1 MSKIDVATRERVILQ
16 HLKENSG
23 NGASV
28 REIYDHATAEL
39 GDNVTLQAY
48 YKIIDRMEAAGKVE
62 VLGEDS
68 SRGRVYRITATLHPG
83 NPITLDDIYEML
95 PFVATTEAIARIVDA
110 QDYFEEHLQTV
121 VKKAA
126 EGLLEEN
133 PVDLY
138 YRMILDFIEVIRAD
152 QAIILHQDESGNT
165 EIADAFATKR
175 LEQDYRDL
183 EHIAYRGL
191 SIPTNILKLPGLS
204 QARDLGQ
211 EIECDN
217 DRLREILQLRVFG
230 EKFIRVISASQEDVI
245 GGQKHLT
252 VSGSDGSMHAGTL
265 AIRTARGFYE
275 EVSDVITF
283 NNSIV
288 YIRLSD
294 VQTSQEGKNDMVHSA
309 PFTRQTIDD
318 PMYKGMVLVPSLF
331 PDLSESEYEHMT
343 RCATDVVQFRVD
355 EEVFTGKAYD
365 LRPPH
370 SQIPRPQ
377 VHIRDGT
384 ITPQEREFGHY
395 NRSDPYG
402 DMVREGI
409 RLERVILERIISGGD
424 KGPIFAGAVKSTQM
438 RMFVHVLNWYIK
450 RGSKNRFDA
459 PIAADWD
466 TARAAAI
473 SDNAA
478 MTALLS
484 TLPALN
490 NGNFYVTCAL
500 LRQFPSLT
508 EFYDRDL
515 GEETWPEFFEN
526 RRANSIRENQ
536 RYGGALP
543 YHATIDLS
551 DDDYIFM
558 CENADY
564 VSLYIGH
571 TAGDP
576 APMIPRYEFLVSLR
590 EYENEELDN
599 YWQVA
604 SKKVDNIVRR
614 LVDAINVVGLSFD
627 RDHNYMSDK
636 KRVKIIPFPIYQAHE
651 YAKTLGRKL
660 ESELKSIVVSRL
672 IEIKKL
678 RATTIESDVEIRPV
692 SIRRYLER
700 FDKARKKLLGDGEG
714 EDDTR

>member
-1 MSKIDVATRERVILQ
+1 MSAIDVAARERLIIQ
-16 HLKENSG
+16 HLKENAET
-23 NGASV
+23 GASI
-28 REIYDHATAEL
+28 REIYNCAQTEL
-39 GDNVTLQAY
+39 NDTVTLQAY
-48 YKIIDRMEAAGKVE
+48 YKIVDRMEAAGKVE
-62 VLGEDS
+62 VFKEDP
-68 SRGRVYRITATLHPG
+68 SRGRVYRTTATLHPG
-83 NPITLDDIYEML
+83 NPITLDDVYEML
-95 PFVATTEAIARIVDA
+95 PFIATTEALARVVDA
-110 QDYFEEHLQTV
+110 QDYFEDNLHTV

-126 EGLLEEN
+126 EGLLEED
-133 PVDLY
+133 PRDLY
-138 YRMILDFIEVIRAD
+138 YRLIIDMIELVRAD
-152 QAIILHQDESGNT
+152 KAIIGHKVDGKA
-165 EIADAFATKR
+165 EIADAYSVKR

-183 EHIAYRGL
+183 EHIVYRGL
-191 SIPTNILKLPGLS
+191 SIPTNVVKLPGLS
-204 QARDLGQ
+204 HVRDWGEDIQ
-211 EIECDN
+211 CNN
-217 DRLREILQLRVFG
+217 DQLREALKFRIFG
-230 EKFIRVISASQEDVI
+230 DKFIRKIAVAKGND
-245 GGQKHLT
+245 GRRHLT

-288 YIRLSD
+288 YVRLSD
-294 VQTSQEGKNDMVHSA
+294 VQTEQAGRNDMVHSA

-318 PMYKGMVLVPSLF
+318 PSYKGMVLAPSLF

-365 LRPPH
+365 LRTPY
-370 SQIPRPQ
+370 SQIPKPQ

-395 NRSDPYG
+395 NRTDPYG

-424 KGPIFAGAVKSTQM
+424 RSPIFAGAVKSTQM
-438 RMFVHVLNWYIK
+438 RLFVHLLNWYIK
-450 RGSKNRFDA
+450 IGSKTRFGA

-466 TARAAAI
+466 TARASAI

-478 MTALLS
+478 MTALFT
-484 TLPALN
+484 TLPRVN
-490 NGNFYVTCAL
+490 DSEYYVSCAL

-515 GEETWPEFFEN
+515 GEQSWLDFFEN
-526 RRANSIRENQ
+526 NRKRALQDNRQ
-536 RYGGALP
+536 YGGALP

-558 CENADY
+558 CENADF

-576 APMIPRYEFLVSLR
+576 APMIPRYEFLTSMR
-590 EYENEELDN
+590 KSSGTENG
-599 YWQVA
+599 WQNASNQVESFVA
-604 SKKVDNIVRR
+604 RIVNAI
-614 LVDAINVVGLSFD
+614 DAVGLSYD
-627 RDHNYMSDK
+627 RDHNFMSNK
-636 KRVKIIPFPIYQAHE
+636 MRIKVIPFPIYQAHE

-660 ESELKSIVVSRL
+660 EAELKSIVVSRL
-672 IEIKKL
+672 IAIKKL
-678 RATTIESDVEIRPV
+678 RATTTESDVEIRPV
-692 SIRRYLER
+692 SIRRYLEQI
-700 FDKARKKLLGDGEG
+700 DKARKKLIGD
-714 EDDTR
+714 EDNNAR